1 MEGPLNWRRLTL
13 SDLLSAV
20 SGVAMA
26 VTLFLVFLVAPREAV
41 MGDIQR
47 IFYYHVSAAWTG
59 YLALLVAFLASL
71 LYLLRRERR
80 WDRLAL
86 SSVEIGLIF
95 VTEGIITGSIW
106 AKAAW
111 GVWWTW
117 EPRLT
122 TSAVLWL
129 VYASYL
135 TLRQA
140 TEEEGRQAR
149 FAAVYGVLGFVAVP
163 INFMAIRWWRTV
175 HPLVLAG
182 TGVHLAT
189 SMLAILLLCVAA
201 FTLLYF
207 TLLSYRLRLQRMG
220 EQIQQLRRSAGSP
233 SLQL

>member
-1 MEGPLNWRRLTL
+1 MEGSLNWRRLTL

>member
-1 MEGPLNWRRLTL
+1 MEGPLNWRRLIL

>member
-1 MEGPLNWRRLTL
+1 MSWRKLTFG
-13 SDLLSAV
+13 DLLSAV
-20 SGVAMA
+20 SAVAMIVA
-26 VTLFLVFLVAPREAV
+26 LVLVFLVAPREAI
-41 MGDIQR
+41 MGDVQR
-47 IFYYHVSAAWTG
+47 VFYFHVSAAWTG

-80 WDRLAL
+80 WDRWAF
-86 SSVEIGLIF
+86 SSVESGLVF

-106 AKAAW
+106 AKATW

-129 VYASYL
+129 IYASYL

-140 TEEEGRQAR
+140 IEEESRQAR
-149 FAAVYGVLGFVAVP
+149 LAAVYGMAGFVAVP

-175 HPLVLAG
+175 HPVVFAS
-182 TGVHLAT
+182 TGVHLAPT
-189 SMLAILLLCVAA
+189 MLAILLFCVAT

-207 TLLSYRLRLQRMG
+207 ALLSHRLRLQRMS
-220 EQIQQLRRSAGSP
+220 EQVQRLKRSIGG
-233 SLQL
+233 LQ

>member
-1 MEGPLNWRRLTL
+1 MGGPLNWRRLTL
-13 SDLLSAV
+13 SDLLSAL

-26 VTLFLVFLVAPREAV
+26 VTLFLVFLVAPREVV

-71 LYLLRRERR
+71 LYLLSRERR

-86 SSVEIGLIF
+86 SSVEIGLVF

-175 HPLVLAG
+175 HPLLLAG
-182 TGVHLAT
+182 TGVHLAP